1 MISAIQWIRK
11 GAAAQQ
17 PKKYNLNDEE
27 YERISKL
34 AAEQLEDAKQDLEEA
49 SAVDKS
55 MTVEYVSLDVYER
68 TILIHV

>member
-55 MTVEYVSLDVYER
+55 MTVEYVSLDVYKR
-68 TILIHV
+68 TLLIHV

>member
-55 MTVEYVSLDVYER
+55 MTVEYVSLDIYER